1 MLVRYNEGMT
11 TVTDGD
17 FEWDSEKAESNLAKH
32 GVTFGQAIVALTDKH
47 AIETADLLDSSRVVT
62 FGFEPVSGVLLV
74 VTTEVADRT
83 RIISARPATPA
94 QSRRYH
100 EG

>member
-1 MLVRYNEGMT
+1 MA
-11 TVTDGD
+11 TVVDGG
-17 FEWDSEKAESNLAKH
+17 FEWDSAKAETNIAKH
-32 GVTFGQAIVALTDKH
+32 GVTFGQAIVALTDDG

-74 VTTEVADRT
+74 VTTDVGDRT